1 MYAVGVGLLATLL
14 IAPFTTEFAT
24 KVAILAALFVVC
36 ATRGALELLGSER
49 LSALLDRRPE
59 RRVIVTVALA
69 GALAYAGLV
78 VAAGIP
84 ARPDAEPALAAVGAV
99 DALPEVRVVDSEGV
113 ARIDDTT
120 ARSIARD
127 IVADLRIEAE
137 ALESRDLERAAD
149 GAAGEWLAT
158 LWGQIRAS
166 SGRELDVTAYDVESM
181 ELSLSPGDD
190 QGPPTVVARLEGA
203 DTPSRRVELALE
215 EGRYR
220 IVRSEGGPLLVSA
233 PGPAGVGGTL
243 NGTSLTNVA
252 PTVGLSF
259 RHGAFRFGMSN
270 DTTAMMGGG
279 LCWLDYDTDGW
290 LDLFV
295 VNSYAN
301 YRVRRPGTSAAA
313 HPGRHSSG
321 TSTGRSRTSV
331 APRVPRCRCGG
342 TDALLRTS
350 TSTATPTCT

>member
-1 MYAVGVGLLATLL
+1 MAPGLLAEILVFLFFMITDPKTIPAGPRGRLVYAVGVGLLATLL
-14 IAPFTTEFAT
+14 IAPFTSEFAT

-84 ARPDAEPALAAVGAV
+84 ARPDAEPALAAVGAGE
-99 DALPEVRVVDSEGV
+99 ALPEVRVVDTEGV
-113 ARIDDTT
+113 ARIDEAA

-127 IVADLRIEAE
+127 IVVDLRIEAE
-137 ALESRDLERAAD
+137 ALESRDLERAAE

-190 QGPPTVVARLEGA
+190 QGPPTV
-203 DTPSRRVELALE
+203 SRA
-215 EGRYR
+215 
-220 IVRSEGGPLLVSA
+220 S
-233 PGPAGVGGTL
+233 
-243 NGTSLTNVA
+243 
-252 PTVGLSF
+252 
-259 RHGAFRFGMSN
+259 
-270 DTTAMMGGG
+270 
-279 LCWLDYDTDGW
+279 
-290 LDLFV
+290 
-295 VNSYAN
+295 
-301 YRVRRPGTSAAA
+301 RVRIPRRG
-313 HPGRHSSG
+313 GWSS
-321 TSTGRSRTSV
+321 RSRTGATASC
-331 APRVPRCRCGG
+331 ARRAGRC
-342 TDALLRTS
+342 S
-350 TSTATPTCT
+350 